1 MQAAKFIDVTRTF
14 LPIKASTFPTTMHG
28 TAKEDSPETR
38 IPVMAYEAKNI
49 LPTSMGYM
57 SYFGTVSQLEIDAL
71 PANADYLFIYQNDL
85 FENIL
90 IALCDSG
97 IWIKKGNATGAWTQ
111 AHTVVLDA
119 DPNAHYPW
127 TYSVLNDDLYCYQQN
142 KPNYQKIVSAVG
154 PGVTVTSFVPNT
166 LNMTAQM
173 GIFRAGGRL
182 GFWDS
187 DDSIAWSSLDNYQDF
202 VTSIQT
208 QAGATKFSDIYGRIV
223 TIKGMGPGFI
233 VYATKSIVYIAP
245 NFSSSFRWQPSVIF
259 SNNGIVYPK
268 NVIQASP
275 DTTHYCY
282 TRQGI
287 FRIENAKEEL
297 ILPEFFDTLQK
308 HQGPVYLNL
317 LEGRYLCFEILE
329 PDFMEGLTN
338 FSEGTAEPITYYFP
352 GIELDIG
359 DAIADEL
366 LQGTNMCKTLE
377 GLNQGVYGPQPTFPD
392 KKEGTLARPKY
403 EAHLS
408 AGGVMGEVTAWT
420 NTPVA
425 TIDPNGIE
433 VNMCPATGEAG
444 KTSQLSTGD
453 TGKRI
458 VAGED
463 AYIDDS
469 GWTMERFVQA
479 QTAIW
484 KLEEKAREA
493 FFNQVLARQFTR
505 TSNAPAWNNLPY
517 AESNTLDKQL
527 IGRYAGSFTPPV
539 FGYSTCEFWLTRV
552 CVSAKD
558 IYRNKR
564 TVIKNTDTLGAAQ
577 MRGYASY
584 WDFWTGGPI
593 VLAAAVS
600 TGSVNSKAEAIRAS
614 LPNQPATIESIN
626 VFAPGDA
633 YSGPSNYSDLDRGCY
648 QLYADVIC
656 RDSSNTAISTYL
668 FEVWIPTAGN
678 MTTISTPNPALPVNK
693 IEQRHVNGR
702 YQQDTVMVATNSA
715 QDVAIAPIFDSG
727 FCTLTGWEYTKNDDT
742 QGIIFM
748 PDCDSPAA
756 FPEDSKPREATPNVG
771 ATVGKDGSFCSHPF
785 EPVIIPGADYSPVN
799 WPPTSINLP
808 ANFFLL
814 QDGSIAPKYPTFYG
828 MFPYDL
834 HLKKWGKMDSQYKL
848 LLNYSPINSAFNGL
862 IAFEDFGIK
871 SGILDGGGK
880 IRIFDAYPEE
890 SYITYGKLG
899 YYRRGFSSQE
909 EITVHF
915 SEPSTGFL
923 SVTPS
928 LEGKFPNN
936 SLAKTVGF
944 SDADMV
950 TLLGGNPGRWHNVTI
965 SGHYN
970 FNYVQYQAQP
980 MKGNR

>member
-1 MQAAKFIDVTRTF
+1 MQAAKFVDVTRTF
-14 LPIKASTFPTTMHG
+14 LPIKASTFPSTMHG
-28 TAKEDSPETR
+28 TAKEDAPETR

-71 PANADYLFIYQNDL
+71 PANADYLFIYQNEL

-111 AHTVVLDA
+111 AHAVVLDT
-119 DPNAHYPW
+119 DPDAHYPW

-142 KPNYQKIVSAVG
+142 KPNYQKVVSAAG

-166 LNMTAQM
+166 LNMAAQM

-187 DDSIAWSSLDNYQDF
+187 DDSIAWSNLDNYQDF

-259 SNNGIVYPK
+259 SNNGIVYSK

-308 HQGPVYLNL
+308 HQGPVYVNL
-317 LEGRYLCFEILE
+317 LEGRYLCFEVLD

-408 AGGVMGEVTAWT
+408 SSGVKGDISAWT
-420 NTPVA
+420 NAPQA
-425 TIDPNGIE
+425 TIDPNGVE
-433 VNMCPATGEAG
+433 KNMCPNTGDLG

-453 TGKRI
+453 TGK
-458 VAGED
+458 VVVPGED
-463 AYIDDS
+463 AYLDDS
-469 GWTMERFVQA
+469 GWTMERFVAA
-479 QTAIW
+479 QSAIW
-484 KLEEKAREA
+484 KMEDDQREK
-493 FFNQVLARQFTR
+493 FFNQVLARQFTVEDL
-505 TSNAPAWNNLPY
+505 TPSWHATPQT
-517 AESNTLDKQL
+517 ESNVLNKGL
-527 IGRYAGSFTPPV
+527 IGQYASLFTKPA
-539 FGYSTCEFWLTRV
+539 FGFSTCEFWLTRA
-552 CVSAKD
+552 CIGAKN

-564 TVIKNTDTLGAAQ
+564 NIVKSVDT
-577 MRGYASY
+577 RG
-584 WDFWTGGPI
+584 
-593 VLAAAVS
+593 
-600 TGSVNSKAEAIRAS
+600 
-614 LPNQPATIESIN
+614 PATSRGFTTNWDIEPGTVPLAGSIAAYSIETLRTSVVTTPPN
-626 VFAPGDA
+626 SGTYTPYAPGDG
-633 YSGPSNYSDLDRGCY
+633 YSGPSYYISADGGIY
-648 QLYADVIC
+648 QLRGYMNWPGGVPPNARV
-656 RDSSNTAISTYL
+656 
-668 FEVWIPTAGN
+668 FEVYYDGPSRTA
-678 MTTISTPNPALPVNK
+678 TSLAPVVAEPVRVV
-693 IEQRHVNGR
+693 IAQDAAGR
-702 YQQDTVMVATNSA
+702 YRRDETMIATNSA
-715 QDVAIAPIFDSG
+715 EEVSIAPILDSG
-727 FCTLTGWEYTKNDDT
+727 FCTLVGWEYTKDDDT

-748 PDCDSPAA
+748 PDCSSPAD
-756 FPEDSKPREATPNVG
+756 FPPGSNAREATPNVG
-771 ATVGKDGSFCSHPF
+771 ATVGKDGSFCSDPF
-785 EPVIIPGADYSPVN
+785 EPVIIPGADYSPIN

-862 IAFEDFGIK
+862 TAFEDFGIK

-880 IRIFDAYPEE
+880 IRIFDAYPVE
-890 SYITYGKLG
+890 SYITYGKIG

-928 LEGKFPNN
+928 LEGKFPNT
-936 SLAKTVGF
+936 SLTKTVGF

-970 FNYVQYQAQP
+970 FNYMQYQSQP

>member
-111 AHTVVLDA
+111 AHAVVLDA
-119 DPNAHYPW
+119 DPDAHYPW

-166 LNMTAQM
+166 LNMAAQM

-202 VTSIQT
+202 ITSIQT

-408 AGGVMGEVTAWT
+408 SNGVKNAENITWT
-420 NTPVA
+420 NSPQTTV
-425 TIDPNGIE
+425 DPNGVE
-433 VNMCPATGEAG
+433 KNMCPAGDLG

-453 TGKRI
+453 TGK
-458 VAGED
+458 VVVPGED
-463 AYIDDS
+463 AYLDDS
-469 GWTMERFVQA
+469 GWTMERFIAA
-479 QTAIW
+479 QSAIW
-484 KLEEKAREA
+484 KMEDDEREK
-493 FFNQVLARQFTR
+493 FFNKVLSRTFTVEDA
-505 TSNAPAWNNLPY
+505 TPDWSGTPFT
-517 AESNTLDKQL
+517 ESNTVNKGL
-527 IGRYAGSFTPPV
+527 IGTYAAEFTKPA
-539 FGYSTCEFWLTRV
+539 FGFSTCEFWLTRA
-552 CVSAKD
+552 CIAAKN

-564 TVIKNTDTLGAAQ
+564 NIVKNVDTKENVGSGV
-577 MRGYASY
+577 GYVDYFTANSNPPTTSTSPAS
-584 WDFWTGGPI
+584 
-593 VLAAAVS
+593 LAVALEN
-600 TGSVNSKAEAIRAS
+600 TRAS
-614 LPNQPATIESIN
+614 LASGVLIGYSQYN
-626 VFAPGDA
+626 PGDS
-633 YSGPSNYSDLDRGCY
+633 YSGAAVYVAPNGGLYQLRGVGNFNYSGGGY
-648 QLYADVIC
+648 SMSYYEVYHPIAGKQLFSEIPIADPVRNVYIT
-656 RDSSNTAISTYL
+656 D
-668 FEVWIPTAGN
+668 AG
-678 MTTISTPNPALPVNK
+678 
-693 IEQRHVNGR
+693 GR
-702 YQQDTVMVATNSA
+702 YRRDETMIATNSA
-715 QDVAIAPIFDSG
+715 EEVSIAPILDSG
-727 FCTLTGWEYTKNDDT
+727 FWALVGWEYTKNDDT

-748 PDCDSPAA
+748 PDCSSPAD
-756 FPEDSKPREATPNVG
+756 FPPGSNAREATPNVG